1 MSAWCAQIVS
11 KCCDLFE
18 STDTNDLPLSSVMQV
33 MVPWKWVVN
42 AQVEVERRMSDG
54 FSNGA
59 AQSALY
65 I

>member
-1 MSAWCAQIVS
+1 M
-11 KCCDLFE
+11 
-18 STDTNDLPLSSVMQV
+18 NDLPLSSAMQV